1 MIIRNGL
8 VFRRD
13 GFIEKDLA
21 FENGIITDIA
31 PAGTLTGDGFNA
43 AGAYVTPG
51 FVDIHTH
58 GCVNNDF
65 CDANPE
71 GYEEMLAYYGSHGVT
86 SVLAT
91 TMSYD
96 EDVLSRITQTALRY
110 IGKKGFGAVLRGVN
124 MEGPFISKDKCGA
137 QNPEYIMDPDTYF
150 FDRLFEAFEGNIRL
164 LSMAPELPGSLELI
178 NHAAKRCTVSLA
190 HTIAEYD
197 CAASAFE
204 AGASHV
210 THLFNAM
217 PGFGHRQPGVIG
229 AAYDDAEHVEII
241 SDGVHLHPSVVRAMF
256 QMFGSHRI
264 CLVSDCVRGTG
275 MPNGEYEL
283 GGQAVIIKDGRS
295 NLADGGTIAGSATN
309 LTDCFRRSVEFGVP
323 LVDAVRAA
331 SYNPARAVSIDSE
344 VGSLERGKTADI
356 LIMDSDL
363 NVMAVFAG
371 GEALEIHN

>member
-13 GFIEKDLA
+13 GFFEKDMA

-31 PAGTLTGDGFNA
+31 PAGVLRGDGFNA

-65 CDANPE
+65 CDADPS
-71 GYEEMLAYYGSHGVT
+71 GYEEMLAYYGSQGIT
-86 SVLAT
+86 SVLVT
-91 TMSYD
+91 TMSYG
-96 EDVLSRITQTALRY
+96 EDVLSNITQTALRY
-110 IGKKGFGAVLRGVN
+110 IDKKGYGAVLRGVN
-124 MEGPFISKDKCGA
+124 MEGPFISEAKRGA
-137 QNPEYIMDPDTYF
+137 QNPEYIMNPDADLF
-150 FDRLFEAFEGNIRL
+150 NRLYSAFKGKIRL
-164 LSMAPELPGSLELI
+164 LNMAPELPGSMELI
-178 NHAAKRCTVSLA
+178 SHAAKFCTVSLA
-190 HTIAEYD
+190 HTVADYD
-197 CAASAFE
+197 CAASAFA

-229 AAYDDAEHVEII
+229 AAFDGAAQVEII

-256 QMFGSHRI
+256 KMFGPHRI
-264 CLVSDCVRGTG
+264 CLVSDCIRGTG

-283 GGQAVIIKDGRS
+283 GGQAIIIKDGRS
-295 NLADGGTIAGSATN
+295 NLVNGGAIAGSAMN
-309 LTDCFRRSVEFGVP
+309 LTDCFRQAVKSGVP

-331 SYNPARAVSIDSE
+331 SYNPARAVSISFD
-344 VGSLERGKTADI
+344 VGSLEPGKTADI
-356 LIMDSDL
+356 LIMDADL
-363 NVMAVFAG
+363 RVIAVFAAG
-371 GEALEIHN
+371 VRIAMYN